1 MKQENLEQSTGRQ
14 SLFRKMMPKDAATAF
29 LFLAMAFFVA
39 ILVAHFLGQSSRKE
53 PSPSSQA
60 ASVPASVYKTEP
72 ATTSAI
78 GVTITDDEIR
88 KGLAELGEVI
98 AVEDAAPGLRRW
110 RVKVRSASA
119 QASGIPAETEMKVF
133 QSGNWLFVGAAH
145 RPDGELVDASLMT
158 QEQVEAMRETSET
171 EIKAEAATQTASQAS
186 SQPTEAQA
194 ETETDMS
201 ITEPWSGGELPPVY
215 ASLQQMHGVQTG
227 PKDTN
232 FADVVNIFFDPRCPW
247 CKKAYATITQG
258 WPKAAVRWLPVVVLG
273 DQEAA
278 WQSAASVLDEKN
290 GAQNLARVMKGLA
303 VDYKV
308 DDATRQKIVENMQ
321 WLYGAVSAM
330 DSSEQVGVPAMYWL
344 SRNGQVGYAAGIS
357 DADGL
362 RKVLGKEEN
371 KAKE

>member
-60 ASVPASVYKTEP
+60 ASVPASVHKTEP

-78 GVTITDDEIR
+78 GATITDDEIR

-110 RVKVRSASA
+110 RVKVRSSTAKA
-119 QASGIPAETEMKVF
+119 NGVPAETEMKVF

-145 RPDGELVDASLMT
+145 RPDGELVDASLMS
-158 QEQVEAMRETSET
+158 QEQIEELNK
-171 EIKAEAATQTASQAS
+171 KAEANAKAATQAASQT
-186 SQPTEAQA
+186 PDAQ
-194 ETETDMS
+194 EEPEVDMS
-201 ITEPWSGGELPPVY
+201 ITVPWSGGELPPVY
-215 ASLQQMHGVQTG
+215 ESLQKMHGVQTG
-227 PKDTN
+227 AKDTN

-258 WPKAAVRWLPVVVLG
+258 WPKAAVRWLPVIVLG

-278 WQSAASVLDEKN
+278 WQSAASVLDEKD
-290 GAQNLARVMKGLA
+290 GEQNLARVMKGET

-308 DDATRQKIVENMQ
+308 DDTTRQKIVENMQ
-321 WLYGAVSAM
+321 WLHGAVNAM
-330 DSSEQVGVPAMYWL
+330 DSNEQVGVPAMYWL
-344 SRNGQVGYAAGIS
+344 GRDGQVKYAAGIS
-357 DADGL
+357 DAEGL
-362 RKVLGKEEN
+362 SKVLGKTES